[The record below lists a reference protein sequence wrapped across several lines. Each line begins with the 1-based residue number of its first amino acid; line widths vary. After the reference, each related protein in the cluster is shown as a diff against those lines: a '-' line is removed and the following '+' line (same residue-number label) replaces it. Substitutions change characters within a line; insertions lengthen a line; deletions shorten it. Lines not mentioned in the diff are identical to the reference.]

1 MDTGTEEGLVRIDVA
16 DAYNNPSIHEKRL
29 DRCAAA
35 PCRVVQ
41 VLAVEAIPE
50 WFRPQVLD
58 KKVVVVVAGS
68 RPVQRTEAAR
78 VIEPK
83 LGRSLESDNDM
94 IVRHARLVFRNKTE
108 AARHT
113 QMPDQYT
120 SVEAEDQILRPPLE
134 SLQTC
139 ASHQLPEIFGHRP
152 SQSTVVNAHLLDPA
166 TLEVRCE
173 PGTRGLDF
181 R

>member
-1 MDTGTEEGLVRIDVA
+1 MDARTEEGLVRVDVA
-16 DAYNNPSIHEKRL
+16 DAYNNPGIHQERL

-35 PCRVVQ
+35 SCRMVQ
-41 VLAVEAIPE
+41 VLAVESFSE
-50 WFRPQVLD
+50 RFRPQVLD
-58 KKVVVVVAGS
+58 KEVVVVVAGS

-78 VIEPK
+78 VIESK
-83 LGRSLESDNDM
+83 LGRSLEPDNDM
-94 IVRHARLVFRNKTE
+94 VVRHARLVFRNKTE

-134 SLQTC
+134 SLQTRS
-139 ASHQLPEIFGHRP
+139 SHQLPEIFRHRP
-152 SQSTVVNAHLLDPA
+152 SQSAVVNAHLFDPA
-166 TLEVRCE
+166 ALEVGRE
-173 PGTRGLDF
+173 PCARGLDF